1 MFVAL
6 PVREREKVEAA
17 GGSASKL
24 ANVWTARVHFNFN
37 INPSENYDS
46 REYQSYGLALGDS
59 SRREVTELVK
69 KLIKEKS
76 KK

>member
-6 PVREREKVEAA
+6 PVREREKVEAT

-37 INPSENYDS
+37 INPGENYYNGK
-46 REYQSYGLALGDS
+46 YQSYGLALGNS
-59 SRREVTELVK
+59 SRVEVAELVR